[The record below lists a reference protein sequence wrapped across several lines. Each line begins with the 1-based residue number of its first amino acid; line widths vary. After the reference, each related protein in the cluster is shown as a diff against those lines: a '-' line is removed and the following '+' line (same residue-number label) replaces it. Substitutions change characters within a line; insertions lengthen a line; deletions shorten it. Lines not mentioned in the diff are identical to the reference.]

1 MAEAFD
7 EEFLD
12 GGTVALKETDGVG
25 RFSSVN
31 DGALDAGL
39 FADEEQWQ
47 AILGHETRSVGI
59 DCRADRDRF
68 ALTGKRIFLKP
79 EAE

>member
-39 FADEEQWQ
+39 VADEEQWQ
-47 AILGHETRSVGI
+47 AVLSHETRSVGI
-59 DCRADRDRF
+59 DCCADRDRF
-68 ALTGKRIFLKP
+68 ALTRKRIFFKS
-79 EAE
+79 EA